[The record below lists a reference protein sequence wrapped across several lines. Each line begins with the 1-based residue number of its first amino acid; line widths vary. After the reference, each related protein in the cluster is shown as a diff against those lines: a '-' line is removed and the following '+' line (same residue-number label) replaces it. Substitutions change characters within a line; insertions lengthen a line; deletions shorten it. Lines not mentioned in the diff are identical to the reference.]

1 MRTFKYTI
9 NGKALS
15 VRVDEKQGTIA
26 DILVDG
32 VHPAVP
38 DEEMPGY
45 ASSHWPSSSTKSKS
59 CTTKSPASSR
69 WLPAPRY
76 GATWPACSCNSKH
89 NDPFPNKQNNE
100 TI

>member
-32 VHPAVP
+32 VHPAIP
-38 DEEMPGY
+38 DNEMPIY
-45 ASSHWPSSSTKSKS
+45 AAVISLALIEHEVEIVHDDEPGVITLAPSTSVWGNV
-59 CTTKSPASSR
+59 AG
-69 WLPAPRY
+69 LLM
-76 GATWPACSCNSKH
+76 
-89 NDPFPNKQNNE
+89 QQ
-100 TI
+100 

>member
-32 VHPAVP
+32 VHPAIP
-38 DEEMPGY
+38 DDEMPIY
-45 ASSHWPSSSTKSKS
+45 AAVISLALIEHEVEIVHDDEPGVITLAPSTSVWSNV
-59 CTTKSPASSR
+59 AG
-69 WLPAPRY
+69 LLM
-76 GATWPACSCNSKH
+76 
-89 NDPFPNKQNNE
+89 QQ
-100 TI
+100 

>member
-32 VHPAVP
+32 IHPAIP
-38 DEEMPGY
+38 DDEMPIY
-45 ASSHWPSSSTKSKS
+45 AAVISLALIEHEVEIVHDDEPGVITLDPSTSVWGNV
-59 CTTKSPASSR
+59 AG
-69 WLPAPRY
+69 LLM
-76 GATWPACSCNSKH
+76 
-89 NDPFPNKQNNE
+89 QQ
-100 TI
+100 

>member
-38 DEEMPGY
+38 DEEMLVYAAVISLALIEHEVEIVHDEEPGVITL
-45 ASSHWPSSSTKSKS
+45 APSTSVWGNV
-59 CTTKSPASSR
+59 AG
-69 WLPAPRY
+69 LLM
-76 GATWPACSCNSKH
+76 
-89 NDPFPNKQNNE
+89 QQ
-100 TI
+100 

>member
-32 VHPAVP
+32 VHPAIP
-38 DEEMPGY
+38 DDKMPIY
-45 ASSHWPSSSTKSKS
+45 AAVISLALIEHEVEIVHDDEPGVITLAPSTSVWGNV
-59 CTTKSPASSR
+59 AG
-69 WLPAPRY
+69 LLM
-76 GATWPACSCNSKH
+76 
-89 NDPFPNKQNNE
+89 QQ
-100 TI
+100 

>member
-32 VHPAVP
+32 VHPAIP
-38 DEEMPGY
+38 DDEMPIY
-45 ASSHWPSSSTKSKS
+45 AAVISLALIEHEVEIVHDDEPSVITLAPSTSVWGNV
-59 CTTKSPASSR
+59 AG
-69 WLPAPRY
+69 LLM
-76 GATWPACSCNSKH
+76 
-89 NDPFPNKQNNE
+89 QQ
-100 TI
+100 

>member
-9 NGKALS
+9 NGKTLS

-38 DEEMPGY
+38 DEEMPVY
-45 ASSHWPSSSTKSKS
+45 AAVISLALIEHEVEIVHDEEPGVITLAPSTSVWGNV
-59 CTTKSPASSR
+59 AG
-69 WLPAPRY
+69 LLM
-76 GATWPACSCNSKH
+76 
-89 NDPFPNKQNNE
+89 QQ
-100 TI
+100 

>member
-32 VHPAVP
+32 VHPAIP
-38 DEEMPGY
+38 DDEMPIY
-45 ASSHWPSSSTKSKS
+45 AAVISLALIEHEVEIVHDDEPGVITLVPSTSVWGNV
-59 CTTKSPASSR
+59 AG
-69 WLPAPRY
+69 LLM
-76 GATWPACSCNSKH
+76 
-89 NDPFPNKQNNE
+89 QQ
-100 TI
+100 

>member
-38 DEEMPGY
+38 EEEMPVY
-45 ASSHWPSSSTKSKS
+45 AAVISLALIEHEVEIVHDEEPGVITLAPSTSVWGNV
-59 CTTKSPASSR
+59 AG
-69 WLPAPRY
+69 LLM
-76 GATWPACSCNSKH
+76 
-89 NDPFPNKQNNE
+89 QQ
-100 TI
+100 

>member
-32 VHPAVP
+32 VHPAIP
-38 DEEMPGY
+38 DDEMPIY
-45 ASSHWPSSSTKSKS
+45 AAVISLALIEHEVEIVHDDEPGVITLAPSSSVWGNV
-59 CTTKSPASSR
+59 AG
-69 WLPAPRY
+69 LLM
-76 GATWPACSCNSKH
+76 
-89 NDPFPNKQNNE
+89 QQ
-100 TI
+100 

>member
-15 VRVDEKQGTIA
+15 VRVDEKQDTIA

-38 DEEMPGY
+38 DEEMPVY
-45 ASSHWPSSSTKSKS
+45 AAVISLALIEHEVEIVHDEEPGVITLAPSTSVWGNV
-59 CTTKSPASSR
+59 AG
-69 WLPAPRY
+69 LLM
-76 GATWPACSCNSKH
+76 
-89 NDPFPNKQNNE
+89 QQ
-100 TI
+100 

>member
-38 DEEMPGY
+38 DEEMPVY
-45 ASSHWPSSSTKSKS
+45 AAVISLALIEHEVEIVHDEEPGVITLAPSTSVWGNV
-59 CTTKSPASSR
+59 AG
-69 WLPAPRY
+69 LLM
-76 GATWPACSCNSKH
+76 
-89 NDPFPNKQNNE
+89 QQ
-100 TI
+100 

>member
-26 DILVDG
+26 DILVNG

-38 DEEMPGY
+38 DEEMPVY
-45 ASSHWPSSSTKSKS
+45 AAVISLALIEHEVEIVHDEEPGVITLAPSTSVWGNV
-59 CTTKSPASSR
+59 AG
-69 WLPAPRY
+69 LLM
-76 GATWPACSCNSKH
+76 
-89 NDPFPNKQNNE
+89 QQ
-100 TI
+100 

>member
-32 VHPAVP
+32 VHPAIP
-38 DEEMPGY
+38 DDEIPIYAAVISLALIEHEVEIVHDDEPGVITL
-45 ASSHWPSSSTKSKS
+45 APSTSVWGNV
-59 CTTKSPASSR
+59 AG
-69 WLPAPRY
+69 LLM
-76 GATWPACSCNSKH
+76 
-89 NDPFPNKQNNE
+89 QQ
-100 TI
+100 

>member
-38 DEEMPGY
+38 DEQMPVY
-45 ASSHWPSSSTKSKS
+45 AAVISLALIEHEVEIVHDEEPGVITLAPSTSVWGNV
-59 CTTKSPASSR
+59 AG
-69 WLPAPRY
+69 LLM
-76 GATWPACSCNSKH
+76 
-89 NDPFPNKQNNE
+89 QQ
-100 TI
+100 

>member
-38 DEEMPGY
+38 DEEMPVY
-45 ASSHWPSSSTKSKS
+45 AAVISLALIEHEVEIVHDEEPGVITLAPSTSVWGNVAGLLMQK
-59 CTTKSPASSR
+59 
-69 WLPAPRY
+69 
-76 GATWPACSCNSKH
+76 
-89 NDPFPNKQNNE
+89 
-100 TI
+100 

>member
-32 VHPAVP
+32 VHPAIP
-38 DEEMPGY
+38 DDEMPIY
-45 ASSHWPSSSTKSKS
+45 AAVISLAIIEHEVEIVHDDEPGVITLAPSTSVWGNV
-59 CTTKSPASSR
+59 AG
-69 WLPAPRY
+69 LLM
-76 GATWPACSCNSKH
+76 
-89 NDPFPNKQNNE
+89 QQ
-100 TI
+100 

>member
-32 VHPAVP
+32 VHPAIP
-38 DEEMPGY
+38 DDEMPIY
-45 ASSHWPSSSTKSKS
+45 AAVISLALIEHEVEIVHDDEPDVITLDPSTSVWGNV
-59 CTTKSPASSR
+59 AG
-69 WLPAPRY
+69 LLM
-76 GATWPACSCNSKH
+76 
-89 NDPFPNKQNNE
+89 QQ
-100 TI
+100 